1 MAPPIALPAI
11 APAFTWEGP
20 GVSVDTDWVGDTML
34 SVTEVLGG
42 GEALVVEVEVV
53 LVTVIA
59 LIGTKILE
67 IELTFGLRILTYSIL
82 STFLATVVLKA
93 SSVN

>member
-1 MAPPIALPAI
+1 LYQAKANMAPRAMAPLIAIPAI
-11 APAFTWEGP
+11 APAFTWEVP
-20 GVSVDTDWVGDTML
+20 GTVDTDWVGDTML
-34 SVTEVLGG
+34 SVTEVLGE

-67 IELTFGLRILTYSIL
+67 MS
-82 STFLATVVLKA
+82 
-93 SSVN
+93 

>member
-1 MAPPIALPAI
+1 
-11 APAFTWEGP
+11 
-20 GVSVDTDWVGDTML
+20 ML

-67 IELTFGLRILTYSIL
+67 MS
-82 STFLATVVLKA
+82 
-93 SSVN
+93 